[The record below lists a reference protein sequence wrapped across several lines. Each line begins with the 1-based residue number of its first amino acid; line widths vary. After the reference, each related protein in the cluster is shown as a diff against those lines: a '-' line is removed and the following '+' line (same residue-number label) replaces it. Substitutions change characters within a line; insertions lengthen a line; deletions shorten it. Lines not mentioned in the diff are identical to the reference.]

1 MEDHGVFSGTKRN
14 ILIGL
19 FVLIAVYLTVLFT
32 RELFDGQSVSFKGNI
47 FYPWAIAIPQFGL
60 VFFVVCQV
68 GWGGFL
74 SSLKLPKLINFWPLV
89 IIPMV
94 VVLNL
99 GFAAAYASIVLA
111 INVDFLMPPEIPKSI
126 LGNKSFIIVNL
137 VVIGIFVPFAEELF
151 FRGFFMISIARHIG
165 LYKSL
170 LLTSILFTCLHG
182 HVGLLIP
189 ILFSSITVSM
199 VFIYFRSLW
208 APITVHS
215 IQNILVSIVAA
226 SA

>member
-1 MEDHGVFSGTKRN
+1 
-14 ILIGL
+14 
-19 FVLIAVYLTVLFT
+19 
-32 RELFDGQSVSFKGNI
+32 
-47 FYPWAIAIPQFGL
+47 
-60 VFFVVCQV
+60 
-68 GWGGFL
+68 
-74 SSLKLPKLINFWPLV
+74 
-89 IIPMV
+89 MV

-137 VVIGIFVPFAEELF
+137 VVIGMFVPFAEEIF
-151 FRGFFMISIARHIG
+151 FRGFLMISIARHIG

-170 LLTSILFTCLHG
+170 LLTSILFACLHG

-189 ILFSSITVSM
+189 ILFCSITVSM